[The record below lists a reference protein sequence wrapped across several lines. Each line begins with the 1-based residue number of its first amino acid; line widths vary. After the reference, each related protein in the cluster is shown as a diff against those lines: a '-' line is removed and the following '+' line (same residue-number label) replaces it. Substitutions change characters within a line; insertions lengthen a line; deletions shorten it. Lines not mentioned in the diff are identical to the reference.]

1 MATTWIMVKIQSSLK
16 VHKYGHRG
24 FPSPI
29 MENGLLG
36 FPLGFPVHGFL
47 NILWMESPKDTQEMI
62 TTIPVLWLEIQ
73 RWVVSPLI

>member
-1 MATTWIMVKIQSSLK
+1 MVKIHNSLK
-16 VHKYGHRG
+16 VLTYGHWG

-36 FPLGFPVHGFL
+36 FPLGFPAHDFL

-62 TTIPVLWLEIQ
+62 IPIPVLWLEIE
-73 RWVVSPLI
+73 SCCSTKLAKHNISE